1 MTGYHERDNINIEE
15 VLVSFASKTW
25 LSQPLQFYASNMGWT
40 GTNYE
45 SYDEGGVH
53 LVTPL
58 NLKNPERHCCQ
69 TLHLQVNFQP
79 KVLWYFYDN
88 LLIKFILFYMNSFSA
103 FESYQN

>member
-45 SYDEGGVH
+45 SYDEGYCDHGCGVERIFSH
-53 LVTPL
+53 LVWFEIEAHS
-58 NLKNPERHCCQ
+58 NK
-69 TLHLQVNFQP
+69 VNV
-79 KVLWYFYDN
+79 KKDTGTYVL
-88 LLIKFILFYMNSFSA
+88 LLFGNAVLSSNMIPPNRKKL
-103 FESYQN
+103 

>member
-45 SYDEGGVH
+45 SYDEGYCDLSCGAERILPEH
-53 LVTPL
+53 IY
-58 NLKNPERHCCQ
+58 NP
-69 TLHLQVNFQP
+69 
-79 KVLWYFYDN
+79 
-88 LLIKFILFYMNSFSA
+88 IMAMGFSA
-103 FESYQN
+103 MFTFHLDNTKR